1 MQICLIEAKFLWK
14 SNENSLDFNLISIG
28 KPMRICLIE
37 ANFLWK
43 SNGNWL
49 DLSLISIG
57 KPMQSSE
64 LFQELDVTQYDSGR
78 LNISFKQDL
87 RRFDEARPTLI
98 LT

>member
-1 MQICLIEAKFLWK
+1 ME
-14 SNENSLDFNLISIG
+14 SNESLLDFNLISIG

-37 ANFLWK
+37 AKFLWK

-64 LFQELDVTQYDSGR
+64 LFQDLDVTQYDSGR

-87 RRFDEARPTLI
+87 GRFDEARSTLI